1 MKTRFICNVSNARL
15 LRNRIDK
22 YKGFEAEY
30 VIERVVYLSKRE
42 FIPFR
47 ENLLVDDPNIALYQD
62 DMFIDENE
70 VFHVLMFCC
79 MQCDIM
85 LLVYSDGENYA
96 KYCSIKSNGGKK
108 VEPRFTVS
116 QRYSKQ
122 WKIICWNAIAS
133 EQNCWIG
140 RQVYER
146 FLKEKARWVSGFGN
160 RKRPTS

>member
-22 YKGFEAEY
+22 CEGFEAEY

-47 ENLLVDDPNIALYQD
+47 ENLLGDEPNLALYQD
-62 DMFIDENE
+62 DMFIDENG

-96 KYCSIKSNGGKK
+96 KYCSIKSNGGEK
-108 VEPRFTVS
+108 VEPRFTIS
-116 QRYSKQ
+116 QRYSK
-122 WKIICWNAIAS
+122 
-133 EQNCWIG
+133 
-140 RQVYER
+140 
-146 FLKEKARWVSGFGN
+146 
-160 RKRPTS
+160 